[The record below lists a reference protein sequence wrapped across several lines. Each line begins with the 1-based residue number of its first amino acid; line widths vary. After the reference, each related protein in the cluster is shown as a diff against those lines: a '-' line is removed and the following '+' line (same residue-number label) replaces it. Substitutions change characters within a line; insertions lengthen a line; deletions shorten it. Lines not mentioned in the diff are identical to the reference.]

1 MPVAVLYPAT
11 PSSRSLS
18 DRLVA
23 GRSLTLRVMMAAAR
37 AGVTTIGVPTALHTE
52 RLGRELRRA
61 PELAGCVRFVDGR
74 ADEPPFTD
82 GPCLLVPAAAL
93 VDTASLR
100 ALLAEGADPA
110 GAVLA
115 GTSAAGAPVLLAPP
129 SLVAKVWHS
138 IASGEAV
145 GDELARAVE
154 VTRPAVVAAPAP
166 PIVVRDETD
175 LTRAEARL
183 YASIGTDADTGVDTF
198 LHRRC
203 SLHITRRLVR
213 TSATPNQVSLASFL
227 VGTSAIWCFWH
238 ATPWSAPVGVLLYA
252 AACILDHSD
261 GELARLT
268 FQESRLGAHLDWA
281 IDTIIHSML
290 VLAMAVSA
298 GGGPIVLGIGVLG
311 AVGVTLSALFARH
324 LPREIEVGPSVGGI
338 LKNTGNRDLFYLL
351 LLLFVLFR
359 WVFPPLLPALA
370 ILVAAG
376 SQSYWVACLARIRK
390 ARAGC

>member
-1 MPVAVLYPAT
+1 MPVAVLYLPT
-11 PSSRSLS
+11 PSSHPLS
-18 DRLVA
+18 DRPVA
-23 GRSLTLRVMMAAAR
+23 GRSLTLRLMMAAAR
-37 AGVTTIGVPTALHTE
+37 AGVTTIGVPAALRTK
-52 RLGRELRRA
+52 RLERELRRA
-61 PELAGCVRFVDGR
+61 PALVGCVRFIDGHVD
-74 ADEPPFTD
+74 DPPFTD
-82 GPCLLVPAAAL
+82 EPCLLVPAAAL

-100 ALLAEGADPA
+100 ALLAEGPDPA

-129 SLVAKVWHS
+129 SLVAKVWHGL
-138 IASGEAV
+138 AGGEAL
-145 GDELARAVE
+145 GDELVRAVA
-154 VTRPAVVAAPAP
+154 VARPAAVTAGAP
-166 PIVVRDETD
+166 PIVVRDESD
-175 LTRAEARL
+175 LARAEARL
-183 YASIGTDADTGVDTF
+183 YAAIGTDADTGVDTF

-203 SLHITRRLVR
+203 SIHITRLLVR
-213 TSATPNQVSLASFL
+213 TPATPNQVSLASFL

-238 ATPWSAPVGVLLYA
+238 ATPWSAPAGVLLYA

-268 FQESRLGAHLDWA
+268 FQESPLGAHLDWA

-298 GGGPIVLGIGVLG
+298 GGGPIVLAIGALG

-359 WVFPPLLPALA
+359 WAVPPLLPALA
-370 ILVAAG
+370 VVVAAG

-390 ARAGC
+390 GRAGR